1 MTQQP
6 TRWSMVEPIGRVPFQ
21 VRMNPKLKD
30 DIYDMARIE
39 GKHIYEITENAFRH
53 YLKDEWFSPRINSS
67 MGNSYKGSDLPLF
80 SIFHL

>member
-21 VRMNPKLKD
+21 ARMHPKLKE

-39 GKHIYEITENAFRH
+39 GKHIYEITEDAFRH
-53 YLKDEWFSPRINSS
+53 YLKDGDRLLDQYRRIKKLS
-67 MGNSYKGSDLPLF
+67 GGLEK
-80 SIFHL
+80 

>member
-21 VRMNPKLKD
+21 ARMNPKLKD

-39 GKHIYEITENAFRH
+39 GKHIYEITEDAFRH
-53 YLKDEWFSPRINSS
+53 YLKDGDRLLDQYRRIKKLS
-67 MGNSYKGSDLPLF
+67 GGLGK
-80 SIFHL
+80 

>member
-21 VRMNPKLKD
+21 ARMNPKLKD

-39 GKHIYEITENAFRH
+39 GKHIYEITEDAFRY
-53 YLKDEWFSPRINSS
+53 YLKDGDRLLDQYRRLKKLSGGLE
-67 MGNSYKGSDLPLF
+67 K
-80 SIFHL
+80 

>member
-21 VRMNPKLKD
+21 ARMNPKLKD

-39 GKHIYEITENAFRH
+39 GKHIYEITEDAFRH
-53 YLKDEWFSPRINSS
+53 YLKDGDGLLNQYRRIKKLS
-67 MGNSYKGSDLPLF
+67 GGLEK
-80 SIFHL
+80 